1 MRDVTI
7 YTKLGCSYCSAAR
20 QLLRQK
26 SVAYTEIDI
35 TGDARARGLMIE
47 QSGRQT
53 VPQIFAGDRH
63 LGGCDDLYALEQAG
77 RLDSLLAG

>member
-1 MRDVTI
+1 
-7 YTKLGCSYCSAAR
+7 
-20 QLLRQK
+20 LLRQK

-35 TGDARARGLMIE
+35 TGDARARRLMIE

-53 VPQIFAGDRH
+53 VPQIFAGVRH
-63 LGGCDDLYALEQAG
+63 LGGCDDLYALERAG

>member
-35 TGDARARGLMIE
+35 TGDA
-47 QSGRQT
+47 
-53 VPQIFAGDRH
+53 
-63 LGGCDDLYALEQAG
+63 LEQAG